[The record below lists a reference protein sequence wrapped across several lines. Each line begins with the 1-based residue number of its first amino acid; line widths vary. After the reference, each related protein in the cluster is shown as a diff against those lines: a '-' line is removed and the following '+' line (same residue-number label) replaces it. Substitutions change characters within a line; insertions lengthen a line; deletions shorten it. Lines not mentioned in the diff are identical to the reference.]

1 MCESVIVCVSVAV
14 CVCVCGCVCVSLCLY
29 VSVYVCE
36 CGKSKGG
43 CIDGFHT
50 SVERVVTGHMRSGA
64 APEAG
69 EVRAVGPAYKSPT
82 L

>member
-14 CVCVCGCVCVSLCLY
+14 CVCVCGCVCVSVC
-29 VSVYVCE
+29 VCE

-50 SVERVVTGHMRSGA
+50 SVERVVTGHMRSRA